1 MNKKQSSTEETICQE
16 MFGELAQ
23 NFPVSCASDE
33 FFYFPQVKI
42 PEHDWSVWDRFS
54 PETVAEFTKRLSG
67 WEGRFDRL
75 SISEK
80 DPDALAEISLYKKT
94 ARTLREQLSDVRTW
108 ERQPTFYLTLVC
120 IGLAEALMDEDPGAK
135 HDRAGTLAE
144 FLDEVSHNLTD
155 VPLLF
160 RDLGLQMVS
169 DTRNYLAYLSQEL
182 TELMPAFDALER
194 FNERLITVLTR
205 KDFLL
210 PRDLLER
217 IFRFHFSCDMGMDEV
232 AEELDEEIR
241 KMEAILERE
250 AGSLSKRSGPGPETR
265 RKWSDVLESIPIPAL
280 GEEGIVGFYRDE
292 VARLAAHCINE
303 GWVSKDFVA
312 SCPVRVAPMPPSLS
326 AIRTASSYSI
336 TPKHPPSG
344 GVFYIINA
352 HVSDEA
358 YRENYREYRMLC
370 AHETYPGHH
379 LLDAS
384 RWSMENP
391 FLRTVEQPL
400 FYEGWACF
408 SEKLM
413 KETNYYTD
421 PADSMF
427 LAKRRLWHAIRG
439 KVDIGLQTGT
449 MDIPAAAEYLKR
461 SGISM
466 ERARSSAR
474 RYPLNP
480 GYQQCYTIGERRF
493 RKLFEKYGRNNL
505 QTFVTTILGGGEIA
519 FADLEKKLTTNT
531 AD

>member
-1 MNKKQSSTEETICQE
+1 MKESLEKICQE
-16 MFGELAQ
+16 MFRELAAT
-23 NFPVSCASDE
+23 FPVSCASDE
-33 FFYFPQVKI
+33 FFYFPQVKL
-42 PEHDWSVWDRFS
+42 PEPDWSVWDRFS
-54 PETVAEFTKRLSG
+54 PETVAEFAKRLST
-67 WEGRFDRL
+67 WEGKFDRL
-75 SISEK
+75 LSSEK
-80 DPDALAEISLYKKT
+80 DPDTRAEISLYKKI
-94 ARTLREQLSDVRTW
+94 ARTLREQLSEVRIW

-120 IGLAEALMDEDPGAK
+120 IGLAEVLEDEDPGAK
-135 HDRAGTLAE
+135 HERAATLAAY
-144 FLDEVSHNLTD
+144 LDEVSHNMTD

-160 RDLGLQMVS
+160 RDLGLQMIS
-169 DTRNYLAYLSQEL
+169 DTRNYLAYLSQKQ
-182 TELMPAFDALER
+182 TGLMPAFDALER
-194 FNERLITVLTR
+194 FNESLLTVSTR
-205 KDFLL
+205 ENFLL
-210 PRDLLER
+210 QRELLER
-217 IFRFHFSCDMGMDEV
+217 IFRFHLTCDMWIDEV
-232 AEELDEEIR
+232 GEALDEEIR
-241 KMEAILERE
+241 EMEKALER
-250 AGSLSKRSGPGPETR
+250 GRKSLSERTGADAETS

-292 VARLAAHCINE
+292 VARLAAHCIKE
-303 GWVSKDFVA
+303 KWVSKDFVA
-312 SCPVRVAPMPPSLS
+312 SCPVRVAPTPPSLS

-336 TPKHPPSG
+336 PPKHPPAG

-352 HVSDEA
+352 HVSNEA

-384 RWSMENP
+384 RWSMGNP

-413 KETNYYTD
+413 QETNYYTD

-449 MDIPAAAEYLKR
+449 MDIPAAAQYLRK

-519 FADLEKKLTTNT
+519 FADLEKKLITNT